1 MTIWLLSGFIY
12 FSFSQGLFHRYY
24 LMMIAPPMA
33 AIAGIVFTRLWIFF
47 TEKDGARFVRNNII
61 GNLASAKK
69 FEKDKKY
76 YYIL

>member
-1 MTIWLLSGFIY
+1 
-12 FSFSQGLFHRYY
+12 
-24 LMMIAPPMA
+24 MIAPPMA